1 MDERQTLSGDNSSG
15 SGELKILKALDGI
28 RKDFTKTTHYIYTDV
43 IDNDAENVPKSIH
56 ICG

>member
-1 MDERQTLSGDNSSG
+1 MLSGDNSSG